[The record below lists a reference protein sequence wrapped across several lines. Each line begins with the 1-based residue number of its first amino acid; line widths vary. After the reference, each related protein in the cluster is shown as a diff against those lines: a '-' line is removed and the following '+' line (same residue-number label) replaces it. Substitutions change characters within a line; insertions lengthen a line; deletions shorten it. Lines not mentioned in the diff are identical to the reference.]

1 MKNFFSKVL
10 LIGFGSTIFVSCQS
24 QKADERII
32 WQSEYYNIYPDRV
45 VQQDFTARALSPQEI
60 ISDYRS
66 PDNEFMN
73 PEITFKFGINGEDN
87 EMFSGMD
94 HQFKVLAKDGKAE
107 TPLIQFGQHYV
118 DTTSIPSNTYL
129 APNTTL
135 NIRLDMRE
143 VLSDFDNKGY
153 YETFNGEKI
162 YKENFKTVFVAG
174 STKPLTWDFDNLY
187 KHETLEL
194 KDPDGDGIYELT
206 LVLNETQEHKTAP
219 SSWKLS
225 HDLSSFPQYTSDYL
239 LVDALYNMAL
249 EEMLKDIEAD
259 STFRTGKEWGGV
271 WTRDISYSI
280 ILSMAT
286 IQPEVSQY
294 SLMRKVKHG
303 KIVQDTGTGGAY
315 PVSTDRIVWAIAAW
329 EIYKVTGEEDWLKQA
344 YEIVRNT
351 LEDDLKNAYD
361 KHTGLFKGESSF
373 LDWREQTYPAWME
386 PADIYNSQNLGTNA
400 VFYQANAILAQMAE
414 ILGDAQAAQA
424 YSQSAEKIKE
434 GINQYLWMPEK
445 GYYGQ
450 YLYGRHA
457 PILSPRAEALG
468 EALSVL
474 FDVADK
480 QKQKTVVAKT
490 PVTAFGIPCIY
501 PQIPDIPPYHNNGVW
516 PFVQAFW
523 SLAAAKAGN
532 EGALMESLGA
542 IYRPAAL
549 FLTNKENFVSS
560 TGDFVGTQI
569 NSDEM
574 LWSLSGH
581 IGMIYK
587 VFFGINHKVDS
598 LAFNPFIPKAFQG
611 RHRLTNFKYRD
622 AVLDIV
628 VEGYGNEIS
637 TFMLDGKEQI
647 NAAVPAN
654 LKGTHTITIVLA
666 NNTIQDQ
673 GYNSLPTHFS
683 PPTPNVLL
691 KENKITWRDGE
702 GVEAYK
708 VLKNGRE
715 VTMTNET
722 FYPVGNDCYAAY
734 QIIAVDAKGY
744 ESFASEPVVVI
755 GKDTPILYELEKIG
769 IKAEYPYQG
778 YSGDGFIEISKEHNT
793 SIEIE
798 IPATEAGLYAIDFRY
813 SNGNGSVKT
822 DNKCAMRT
830 LKNGSLS
837 LGTVVFPQRGANN
850 WSNWGFTNSIQ
861 VALEEGR
868 HTFILSFE
876 PANENMDGEVNQAMI
891 DYMRVIRIK

>member
-10 LIGFGSTIFVSCQS
+10 LIGFGWTIFVSCQL
-24 QKADERII
+24 QEPDERVI
-32 WQSEYYNIYPDRV
+32 WQAEHYNIYPDRV
-45 VQQDFTARALSPQEI
+45 VQQDFTAQALSRSEI
-60 ISDYRS
+60 ISNYRS
-66 PDNEFMN
+66 PDNEFMS
-73 PEITFKFGINGEDN
+73 PEITFKFSINGEDN

-118 DTTSIPSNTYL
+118 DTTSIPRNTYL
-129 APNTTL
+129 TPNTTL

-162 YKENFKTVFVAG
+162 YKEDFKTVFIAG
-174 STKPLTWDFDNLY
+174 SPKPLTWDFDNLY
-187 KHETLEL
+187 KHEMLEM
-194 KDPDGDGIYELT
+194 KDPDGDGIYELA
-206 LVLNETQEHKTAP
+206 LVLNRTEEHKTTP

-225 HDLSSFPQYTSDYL
+225 HDISSFPQYTSDYL
-239 LVDALYNMAL
+239 LVDALYNMSL

-294 SLMRKVKHG
+294 SLMRKVKKG
-303 KIVQDTGTGGAY
+303 IIVQDTGTGGAY

-329 EIYKVTGEEDWLKQA
+329 EIYKVTGEEDWLEQA
-344 YEIVRNT
+344 YETVRNT

-373 LDWREQTYPAWME
+373 LDWREQTYPEWME

-400 VFYQANAILAQMAE
+400 VFYQTNVILSQMAE

-424 YSQSAEKIKE
+424 YNQLAEKIKE
-434 GINQYLWMPEK
+434 GINQYLWMPQK

-450 YLYGRHA
+450 YLYGRHTKV
-457 PILSPRAEALG
+457 LSPRTEALG
-468 EALSVL
+468 AALSVL
-474 FDVADK
+474 FDVADE
-480 QKQKTVVAKT
+480 QKQKAVVAKT

-501 PQIPDIPPYHNNGVW
+501 PQIPGVPPYHNNGIW
-516 PFVQAFW
+516 PFVQSFW

-532 EGALMESLGA
+532 EAALMESLAA

-581 IGMIYK
+581 LGMVYK
-587 VFFGINHKVDS
+587 VFFGIDYKVDS
-598 LAFNPFIPKAFQG
+598 LTFNPFIPEAFQG
-611 RHRLTNFKYRD
+611 HHQLTNFKYRD

-628 VEGYGNEIS
+628 IEGYGNEIR
-637 TFMLDGKEQI
+637 TFMLDGEEQES
-647 NAAVPAN
+647 AAIPGS
-654 LKGTHTITIVLA
+654 LTGTHTIKIVLA
-666 NNTIQDQ
+666 NNTIQGQD
-673 GYNSLPTHFS
+673 YNSLPTHFS
-683 PPTPNVLL
+683 PSTPNVLL
-691 KENKITWRDGE
+691 KENKITWRDEE

-708 VLKNGRE
+708 VFKNGRE

-722 FYPVGNDCYAAY
+722 FYQVADDLYAAY
-734 QIIAVDAKGY
+734 QVIAVDAKGH
-744 ESFASEPVVVI
+744 ESFASEPVVI
-755 GKDTPILYELEKIG
+755 AAQDAESIYELEKVTA
-769 IKAEYPYQG
+769 KAEYPYKG
-778 YSGDGFIEISKEHNT
+778 YSGEGFIEISKNHTT

-798 IPATEAGLYAIDFRY
+798 VFIAEAGLYAIDFRY
-813 SNGNGSVKT
+813 SNGNGSIKT

-830 LKNGSLS
+830 LKKGSLS
-837 LGTVVFPQRGANN
+837 LGTVAFPQRGAND
-850 WSNWGFTNSIQ
+850 WSNWGYTNSIQ
-861 VALEEGR
+861 VALEKGR
-868 HTFILSFE
+868 HTFTLSFE